1 MLLFQN
7 PINIALL
14 LVACALHAANTFLC
28 GIYAK
33 IGQIVNII
41 LHLTLFLVFFLS
53 GMPLEETALAF
64 MLSTLVLL
72 LFGYID
78 YEMKKRCGER
88 SPREG
93 SPSAPREGGD
103 EA

>member
-33 IGQIVNII
+33 IGQIVNIV

-53 GMPLEETALAF
+53 GLPLEETVLAF
-64 MLSTLVLL
+64 MLSTLSLL
-72 LFGYID
+72 LFGYINHLL
-78 YEMKKRCGER
+78 KKQHSEDAD
-88 SPREG
+88 
-93 SPSAPREGGD
+93 SAPREGGD